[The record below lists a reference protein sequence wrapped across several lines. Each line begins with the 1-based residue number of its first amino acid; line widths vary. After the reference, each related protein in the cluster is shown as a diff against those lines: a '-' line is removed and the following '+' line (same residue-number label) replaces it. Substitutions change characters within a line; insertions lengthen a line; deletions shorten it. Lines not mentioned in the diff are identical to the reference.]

1 MKEKLLYLLVSVCF
15 ISSYAQTSSSFFKP
29 SDSLNISR
37 RNAVLITETA
47 LLGGGLVLLNRNWYN
62 DKEKT
67 SFHFNKDQNGW
78 GLMDKAAHGFATYQL
93 TRFSTEALQ
102 WSGMSNNKSL
112 LYGTIY
118 GLGAVTAKE
127 LMDAHVK
134 EWGWSWYDYGFNII
148 GSGLYV
154 GQELLW
160 KEQRIQ
166 PKFSYNNSKSK
177 GVVTENVGDNYGERL
192 FKNYDGQT
200 FWLSFN
206 LNSFAKTT
214 YIPNWLNFSVGYGV
228 DGYLTNRQMAF
239 VPQKS
244 KSIYLSLDADLTKI
258 KTQSHFLRTL
268 FSICNTIKIPAPTIE
283 FNSKRATK
291 GHVLYF

>member
-1 MKEKLLYLLVSVCF
+1 MKEKFLYLLICIGF
-15 ISSYAQTSSSFFKP
+15 TTTYAQTFSSFFKP
-29 SDSLNISR
+29 SDSLNIPK
-37 RNAVLITETA
+37 RNAVLITESV
-47 LLGGGLVLLNRNWYN
+47 LLGGGLVLLNQTWYN

-67 SFHFNKDQNGW
+67 NFHFNKDENGW
-78 GLMDKAAHGFATYQL
+78 GMMDKAAHGFATYHL

-118 GLGAVTAKE
+118 GLGAITAKE
-127 LMDAHVK
+127 LMDAHVI

-166 PKFSYNNSKSK
+166 PKFSYNNSISK
-177 GVVTENVGDNYGERL
+177 GVVTENVGDSYGERL

-228 DGYLTNRQMAF
+228 DGYLENRNMTF

-258 KTQSHFLRTL
+258 KTQSHFLSTL

-283 FNSKRATK
+283 FNSKRGTK